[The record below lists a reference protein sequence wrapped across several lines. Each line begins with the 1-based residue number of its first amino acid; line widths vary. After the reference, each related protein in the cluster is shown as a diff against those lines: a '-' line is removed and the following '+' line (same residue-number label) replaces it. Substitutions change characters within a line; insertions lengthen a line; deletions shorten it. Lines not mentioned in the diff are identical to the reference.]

1 MEDEMPTPDL
11 PPLATFKLHGTGRR
25 KTAVARVGLIEGT
38 GYIQVNGLSLE
49 DYFQGQL
56 LMIQAVKLPLSSL
69 GYESKYD
76 LKIKAHGGG
85 LSAQAGAMV
94 MGIARALCMANL
106 ANRPP
111 LKAQGMLRRDPRA
124 VERKKY
130 GLKKARKAPQFSKR

>member
-1 MEDEMPTPDL
+1 M
-11 PPLATFKLHGTGRR
+11 
-25 KTAVARVGLIEGT
+25 
-38 GYIQVNGLSLE
+38 VNDLSLT
-49 DYFQGQL
+49 DYFQNQA

-76 LKIKAHGGG
+76 LVIKTHGGG
-85 LSAQAGAMV
+85 LNAQAQAMV
-94 MGIARALCMANL
+94 LGIARALCVANP

-111 LKAQGMLRRDPRA
+111 LKAQKMLTRDSRA